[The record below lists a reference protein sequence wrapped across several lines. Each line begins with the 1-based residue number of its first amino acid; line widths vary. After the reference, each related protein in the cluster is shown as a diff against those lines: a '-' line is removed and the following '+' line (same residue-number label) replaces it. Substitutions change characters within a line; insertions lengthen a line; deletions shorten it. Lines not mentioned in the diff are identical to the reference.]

1 MKVGKRRIGE
11 WKLVKKNMN
20 LAKKISFLIKRPLL
34 IIVSDGSEKIAFR
47 VLSFLRE
54 TKRAGRAKFFS
65 VLKDEILI
73 IDFDLEQDFD
83 FLIKNSKKTI
93 LVVNEVAAKIK
104 IIELTRKLRERDVL
118 VFNFD
123 EEETREIQ
131 SMNKGKSLSVGF
143 LRTPDLSISDFNV
156 NQGETNFKI
165 DFQGNIVP
173 IWLKGEWTKKKVTVL
188 SLIIICAFEFGLNLV
203 EISQQLKKF
212 SLE

>member
-1 MKVGKRRIGE
+1 M
-11 WKLVKKNMN
+11 VKKNMN

-34 IIVSDGSEKIAFR
+34 IIVSNGSEKIAFR

-143 LRTPDLSISDFNV
+143 LITPDLSISDFNV

-173 IWLKGEWTKKKVTVL
+173 IWLKGEWTKKKATIL
-188 SLIIICAFEFGLNLV
+188 SSAIICAFEFGLNLV
-203 EISQQLKKF
+203 EISQQLKNF
-212 SLE
+212 PLE